1 MNRRTLP
8 ILLLTFVNALG
19 GTLLIPVLP
28 FVVRDLGQADVVFAL
43 LIAAYPA
50 AQFFAAP
57 VLGSLADSRGRRP
70 VLLLSQAG
78 TLVSWLVFAA
88 AYFVDGAVLV
98 LGLIAVSRVVDGL
111 TGGNASVAAAY
122 IVDVTTEEERTR
134 TYAVQGAVVGL
145 ALLVGPALGAL
156 ANTTSIGFLGPAL
169 LAIAIS
175 GLALVWL
182 ALGLDESLAEEHRRS
197 TADLNPFHQLNL
209 LSRMRSITNAGVL
222 QRLFLVQ
229 GFFILAFSSYTTI
242 IVLLYADR
250 LGLEPSETGLMLL
263 SVGTFLIF
271 HELVTL
277 RFAQRLLGDSR
288 VLSLGLV
295 ILPVALLLL
304 TAPTT
309 VATWLPISFLMN
321 AGLAL
326 IMPTLQSAITK
337 AADPTEEGEVQG
349 ITTSVSAA
357 AAMVAP
363 VAGGALYEVFG
374 NTALV
379 VFAGLAAL
387 AGITFATTR
396 WPPAP
401 ADRAPGAE
409 LHHRGV
415 QCLAQQRAGGHRSW
429 GLQLHGGS
437 HRHHGLAAHATS
449 PRAEPDLAVE

>member
-1 MNRRTLP
+1 MNRTLP
-8 ILLLTFVNALG
+8 IILLTFVNALG

-28 FVVRDLGQADVVFAL
+28 FIVRDLGQTDVVFAV

-70 VLLLSQAG
+70 ILLLSQAG
-78 TLVSWLVFAA
+78 TLISWLVFAA
-88 AYFVDGAVLV
+88 AYFVDGAGLV
-98 LGLIAVSRVVDGL
+98 LGLIAISRVVDGL

-122 IVDVTTEEERTR
+122 LVDVTTEDERTR

-175 GLALVWL
+175 GLTLVWL
-182 ALGLDESLAEEHRRS
+182 ALGLDESLAEEHRRP

-209 LSRMRSITNAGVL
+209 LGRMRSITNARVL

-229 GFFILAFSSYTTI
+229 GFFTLAFSSYTTI

-250 LGLEPSETGLMLL
+250 LGLDPAETGLMLL
-263 SVGTFLIF
+263 SVGAFLIF
-271 HELVTL
+271 HELLTL
-277 RFAQRLLGDSR
+277 RLAQRLLGDAG

-295 ILPVALLLL
+295 LLPVALLLL

-357 AAMVAP
+357 AAIVAP

-374 NTALV
+374 ITALV
-379 VFAGLAAL
+379 VFAGVAAL
-387 AGITFATTR
+387 AGVTFATTR
-396 WPPAP
+396 RATAP
-401 ADRAPGAE
+401 DRRAAGAGP
-409 LHHRGV
+409 HHQGV
-415 QCLAQQRAGGHRSW
+415 HCLAHQRAGGHRSW

-437 HRHHGLAAHATS
+437 DHHHDLTDRARR
-449 PRAEPDLAVE
+449 PRPV

>member
-8 ILLLTFVNALG
+8 IILLTFVNALG

-28 FVVRDLGQADVVFAL
+28 FVVRDLGQPDVVFAV

-78 TLVSWLVFAA
+78 TLISWLVFAA
-88 AYFVDGAVLV
+88 AYFVDGAGLV

-122 IVDVTTEEERTR
+122 LVDVTSEDERTR
-134 TYAVQGAVVGL
+134 IYAVQGAVVGL

-175 GLALVWL
+175 GVALVWL
-182 ALGLDESLAEEHRRS
+182 ALGLRESLAPENRRS
-197 TADLNPFHQLNL
+197 DVDLNPLHQLNL
-209 LSRMRSITNAGVL
+209 LGRMQGVTNAATL

-229 GFFILAFSSYTTI
+229 AFFTLAFSSYTTI

-250 LGLEPSETGLMLL
+250 LGLEPAETGLMLL
-263 SVGTFLIF
+263 SVGVFLIF

-277 RFAQRLLGDSR
+277 RLAQRLFGDSG

-295 ILPVALLLL
+295 LLPVALLLL

-363 VAGGALYEVFG
+363 VAGGALYGLFG
-374 NTALV
+374 ITALV

-387 AGITFATTR
+387 AGLTFATTR
-396 WPPAP
+396 RPAATDQGS
-401 ADRAPGAE
+401 ADRTV
-409 LHHRGV
+409 HHRGV
-415 QCLAQQRAGGHRSW
+415 QCLANHRAGGHRSW
-429 GLQLHGGS
+429 GLQLYGGS
-437 HRHHGLAAHATS
+437 HRHHCVAAHADS
-449 PRAEPDLAVE
+449 EIAVE